1 MIIIVE
7 KLRQFGLDEKQISV
21 YLALISLGPSPVRA
35 IATKSGVNRGTTY
48 DILKVLIKDGL
59 ASHYQQYGKE
69 SKKQYFVAEPPEKI
83 ISAIEKRVTD
93 LKALKDS
100 VKAKL
105 PELESLYEKSGAK
118 PVSKYYEGSAGL
130 RVVLHDVIETMSK
143 FPFPGFGEGLREGSK
158 RLPPSSGLPDR
169 TGRLPSPARREE
181 NRREYYVYSSADI
194 REYLYKA
201 YPNYTRDRIKN
212 KISVKVIAF
221 GKGGVEQGLDERKW
235 MSREHGAP
243 TYILI
248 YGGKVAMI
256 SVAANKDPVG
266 VIIED
271 YALYETQ
278 KMIFEF
284 NWEKL

>member
-1 MIIIVE
+1 MAIIVE

-21 YLALISLGPSPVRA
+21 YLSLISLGPSPVRA
-35 IATKSGVNRGTTY
+35 ISLKSNVNRGTTY
-48 DILKVLIKDGL
+48 DILKALIKDGL
-59 ASHYQQYGKE
+59 VSYYQQYGKE

-83 ISAIEKRVTD
+83 VSAIEKRITD
-93 LKALKDS
+93 LGALKDS

-118 PVSKYYEGSAGL
+118 PVSKYYEGSLGL
-130 RVVLHDVIETMSK
+130 RIILQDVISTM
-143 FPFPGFGEGLREGSK
+143 GEQTEK
-158 RLPPSSGLPDR
+158 D
-169 TGRLPSPARREE
+169 
-181 NRREYYVYSSADI
+181 YFVYSSADI
-194 REYLYKA
+194 RNYLYKA

-221 GKGGVEQGLDERKW
+221 GRGGEEQGLDERRWISK
-235 MSREHGAP
+235 EHGAP

-248 YGGKVAMI
+248 YGNKVAMI

-271 YALYETQ
+271 RALYETQ

-284 NWEKL
+284 TWEKLKF